1 MRRFYMTMVLVFF
14 LQACSGIPLSQPTNI
29 PLPTETATLIFTPS
43 IIPTA
48 TITPSITP
56 SPTIV
61 HFPTQDPNLPTVTF
75 VPISIFIGIET
86 ATPVP
91 PLGVIPLA
99 TVFTPGIGF
108 VSVNISERKIFWGNC
123 IPNKSKVVAKV
134 DDPKHVASVVIFVQ
148 VKSAKEED
156 YTPWT
161 TGDVMF
167 NNRDGTFTYIL
178 QATEIEGH
186 NNYRNSW
193 VRMQLVAID
202 DAGLEVG
209 RTKIFTDVATM
220 SPCMCLEPLKGCPIE
235 TPVKP

>member
-29 PLPTETATLIFTPS
+29 PLPTEAATLIFTPS
-43 IIPTA
+43 VIPTT

-61 HFPTQDPNLPTVTF
+61 HFPTQDPNLSTVT
-75 VPISIFIGIET
+75 VAPISIFSGQNTI
-86 ATPVP
+86 TPVAK
-91 PLGVIPLA
+91 A
-99 TVFTPGIGF
+99 TSIGPGPGF
-108 VSVNISERKIFWGNC
+108 ISVEISERKIFWGNC
-123 IPNKSKVVAKV
+123 IPNKSKVIAKV
-134 DDPKHVASVVIFVQ
+134 DDPKYVASVVIFVQ

-178 QATEIEGH
+178 QASEIEGH

-193 VRMQLVAID
+193 VRMQLVAIN

-209 RTKIFTDVATM
+209 RTKIFTDVAAM